1 MTIEYRAPHA
11 TCVKRAQHAQKGV
24 RTIIQYKQV
33 EIQLEEMDDKE
44 VGAKLRYMRKRKG
57 WSQDKMGEEM
67 FLSRSNISRM
77 EAGLIPISQSRFMQW
92 ANKTDSQDIFL
103 AIIFNIDPSV
113 AVEIISNIANTG
125 ATVGTFLLSLGGLI

>member
-1 MTIEYRAPHA
+1 M
-11 TCVKRAQHAQKGV
+11 
-24 RTIIQYKQV
+24 IQYKQP
-33 EIQLEEMDDKE
+33 EIKLEEMDDKQ

-57 WSQDKMGEEM
+57 WSQEEMGEEM

-103 AIIFNIDPSV
+103 AIIFNIDPTV